1 MRPRVKRLPRLAL
14 LLLVVAVPLVSATT
28 LLRARGA
35 AAHAAAAAQS
45 GAVAGVVPG
54 PMTMIT
60 SVPGVALTSSV
71 ANVDGTY
78 TLTWDASAA
87 GGTEVQATGPAG
99 TTVSLSLTTTDT
111 GEITGALDVTPP
123 PVDKTLAMFQAA
135 QGTLAQPLQV
145 ASACGTL
152 SVAGGI
158 AKEYYCNI
166 QTLEINNG
174 GGDWYL
180 SDEMTATTTL
190 KKSFY
195 SLYSTYVGDSYHSGN
210 TMVRWQPTRTYTEDH
225 CTDTTLGYSYQGV
238 SISRTF
244 TFCPTR
250 VDPGINALGGPGIE
264 EFWHGPISGIF
275 NGISI
280 GMSPLDLMHSPPAAS
295 AQFVVHAYIHLT

>member
-1 MRPRVKRLPRLAL
+1 MRPRVKQLPRLAL
-14 LLLVVAVPLVSATT
+14 LLLVVAVPLLSATT

-35 AAHAAAAAQS
+35 AAHASAAA
-45 GAVAGVVPG
+45 VVTG

-99 TTVSLSLTTTDT
+99 TTVSLSLTTTNT

-123 PVDKTLAMFQAA
+123 AVDKTLAMFQAA
-135 QGTLAQPLQV
+135 QGTLVQPLQV
-145 ASACGTL
+145 AHACATL

-158 AKEYYCNI
+158 ATEYYCDL
-166 QTLEINNG
+166 QTLRINNG

-180 SDEMTATTTL
+180 SDEMEATTTL
-190 KKSFY
+190 KKNPFY
-195 SLYSTYVGDSYHSGN
+195 ALYSSYVGDSYHSGN
-210 TMVRWQPTRTYTEDH
+210 TMVQWQPNRTYNEGN
-225 CTDTTLGYSYQGV
+225 CTNTTLGFSYQGV

-264 EFWHGPISGIF
+264 EFWHGPVSGII
-275 NGISI
+275 NGVSI
-280 GMSPLDLMHSPPAAS
+280 GMSPIDLMHSPPAAS
-295 AQFVVHAYIHLT
+295 AAFTVHAYIHLT